1 MGFIIALLFVI
12 AVLVVVGVIAL
23 WIDKDADSRDSV

>member
-1 MGFIIALLFVI
+1 MGLIIALLFVI
-12 AVLVVVGVIAL
+12 AVLAVAGAVAY